1 MKSYCGLFVLL
12 LVSPFSLAEDGDGQ
26 ETSSA
31 DGGGRI
37 YEAADKDYDFF
48 VKSEFTDVEKPELG
62 FFVPVV
68 EAPKTESVAT
78 PDGGSKGGNSGID
91 CTNSD
96 CTNSNSD
103 STNNKIGASNKQ
115 E

>member
-1 MKSYCGLFVLL
+1 MKSYYGLFVLL
-12 LVSPFSLAEDGDGQ
+12 LASPFSLAEDGEGQ

-68 EAPKTESVAT
+68 EAPKTESVAA
-78 PDGGSKGGNSGID
+78 PDAGSKGSNSGGDI
-91 CTNSD
+91 TNSTSASGS
-96 CTNSNSD
+96 TNSN
-103 STNNKIGASNKQ
+103 IGASNKQ